1 MEGSVWRD
9 AKNKTRGAFA
19 PRSSLAMRFSAR
31 EMLRPARGTHFSH
44 HRGDQR
50 CRARSV

>member
-1 MEGSVWRD
+1 
-9 AKNKTRGAFA
+9 
-19 PRSSLAMRFSAR
+19 MRFSAR